1 MRMADCAMLGPD
13 VVLDPNTGAEPVHS
27 PTNAYAVIIGVAD
40 YSACRGRPSDNL
52 PGSDKDALDWLRVA
66 MAPESLGIP
75 RENIRLLAVDARGR
89 KVKGADG
96 RPTAKRIRKAIAWL
110 ARKLAAAADPVHHDA
125 FGPTIRASGL
135 VTFSGHGFSLEGLSD
150 VPLGNTL
157 FLAPSDLEASADGPR
172 GALSLGE
179 LNASSPTW
187 ARTTGPWSA

>member
-1 MRMADCAMLGPD
+1 MA
-13 VVLDPNTGAEPVHS
+13 S
-27 PTNAYAVIIGVAD
+27 PSNSYAVIIGVAD
-40 YSACRGRPSDNL
+40 YSAYRGRPSDNL
-52 PGSDKDALDWLRVA
+52 PGSDQDAKAWLRIA
-66 MAPESLGIP
+66 MASESLGIP
-75 RENIRLLAVDARGR
+75 RDNIKLLAVDEHGR

-110 ARKLAAAADPVHHDA
+110 ARKLAAAADPDATDA
-125 FGPTIRASGL
+125 FGPVMRASGL
-135 VTFSGHGFSLEGLSD
+135 VTFSGHGFSLEGLTD